1 MAEEVKSEKVEGTK
15 DAAAGAQA
23 DDKSKEVPFNDHP
36 RWIQVYGEL
45 KEFKKLGLSPADL
58 TTRLQEGQELK
69 TAFEEAARQAAD
81 EAGKKGGED
90 EANKVYKQA
99 REELRKVF
107 PEIDAIAK
115 LQEAHDARYARLE
128 KAALSETK
136 KVLETAGLGTADKEI
151 LSLSDILADII
162 KNDDDLYAEYETSP
176 KAAVRGAWEK
186 YVERVRPAVERS
198 IASSKQK
205 DGETRKGLPKT
216 HGSGGGEGG
225 SAGKDAPEPKTLVEA
240 EKRAMARLRGMQE

>member
-1 MAEEVKSEKVEGTK
+1 MAEPEKVVEGTVAPGSVK
-15 DAAAGAQA
+15 PA
-23 DDKSKEVPFNDHP
+23 DTGKEVPFNEHP
-36 RWIQVYGEL
+36 RWKEVYGEL
-45 KEFKKLGLSPADL
+45 QEWKKLGVSPTEATAKL
-58 TTRLQEGQELK
+58 AEGQELK
-69 TAFEEAARQAAD
+69 AAFENAARQAVD
-81 EAGKKGGED
+81 EAGKRGD
-90 EANKVYKQA
+90 DDRANEVYKMA

-136 KVLETAGLGTADKEI
+136 KVLETAGLGTGDKEI
-151 LSLSDILADII
+151 LSMSDILADII
-162 KNDDDLYAEYETSP
+162 KNDDDLYAEYESSP

-205 DGETRKGLPKT
+205 DGETRKVLPKT

-225 SAGKDAPEPKTLVEA
+225 SGKTEPEPKTLVEA
-240 EKRAMARLRGMQE
+240 EKRAMARLKGMRE